1 MRHRYISMAVA
12 LLVLLAPR
20 LIVHAQSPAEVDV
33 RAAPANFPDIVA
45 DFRVKGA
52 NGQYITGLTSSD
64 VRIIED
70 GTAITNVT
78 WASQRADKSK
88 PTLTVPLS
96 DGKTE
101 ELSTTGA
108 TIGVV
113 FDATTLLNGAQG
125 AGTGA
130 DYLAE
135 GREAIKQ
142 FLFQTGP
149 QAPNNSEAIGLF
161 IPIASS
167 DQKVQ
172 QDVPDA
178 NAEGFT
184 QNRNGLINTMLTTE
198 VRTGKTNLYDAIREA
213 VEDTASVAR
222 QRGSAAV
229 VLVVSD
235 GGDTIS
241 AGSFDALIQ
250 QASAN
255 KVTVIAFGV
264 GTDRS
269 LNEQRGGFRLNQ
281 LASTTQGVYLPH
293 PDAAAAKNAFDT
305 VVAATPAEI
314 YTISYKTALIQDNKQ
329 HSFMIQ
335 VTLSDGSGQAS
346 SQPIPIVF
354 PPASSQ
360 PKSGLNQ
367 ALLRY
372 LRIAVPAALIVS
384 LLIALLMGALRW
396 SRSRSVGKL
405 STRR

>member
-1 MRHRYISMAVA
+1 MWHRYISLAVA

-20 LIVHAQSPAEVDV
+20 LAVHAQSPAEVDV

-52 NGQYITGLTSSD
+52 SGQYITGLTSSD

-88 PTLTVPLS
+88 PTLTVSLS

-235 GGDTIS
+235 GGDTVS

-250 QASAN
+250 QAIAN

-314 YTISYKTALIQDNKQ
+314 YTISYKTALIQDAKP

-335 VTLSDGSGQAS
+335 VRLSDGSGQAS
-346 SQPIPIVF
+346 SQQIPIVF

-367 ALLRY
+367 ALLHY

-405 STRR
+405 SARR